1 MAKAIDIRAAEYRA
15 EVRQV
20 KSMVDHS
27 YNVTLNFSEDMLQVV
42 QRIMACIGLEVT
54 GTVIFPDDS

>member
-1 MAKAIDIRAAEYRA
+1 
-15 EVRQV
+15 VRQV